1 MKINDKS
8 GYTSYQPSDTRYNE
22 MQYRRSGK
30 SGIQL
35 PLLSLGLWHNFGFSD
50 DLLEG
55 QKILRTA
62 FDNGIVHFD
71 LANNYGPPYGSA
83 ETNFGR
89 LLKEDFANHRDEL
102 FISSK
107 AGYDMWPGPYGNL
120 GSRKYLMSSL
130 DQSLKRMGLDY
141 VDVFYHHRPDPD
153 TPLEETMQALT
164 DIVRSGKALY
174 AAISNY
180 PADTTKKAIQ
190 LLKAA
195 GTPCLLHQARYS
207 MFDRWVEDGLL
218 DVLGEEGVGCIAFS
232 PLAQGQLTNRYIDG
246 IPQDSRAAKGMTYL
260 EKDTVQNNLAKIKS
274 LHAIAKERNQSLSDM
289 AIAWLLKDERVTSV
303 LVGVSS
309 AKQLAENCKA
319 LSKLS
324 FDDSELK
331 KIEVIL
337 ANQ

>member
-1 MKINDKS
+1 
-8 GYTSYQPSDTRYNE
+8 
-22 MQYRRSGK
+22 
-30 SGIQL
+30 
-35 PLLSLGLWHNFGFSD
+35 LG
-50 DLLEG
+50 
-55 QKILRTA
+55 Q
-62 FDNGIVHFD
+62 
-71 LANNYGPPYGSA
+71 
-83 ETNFGR
+83 
-89 LLKEDFANHRDEL
+89 
-102 FISSK
+102 
-107 AGYDMWPGPYGNL
+107 
-120 GSRKYLMSSL
+120 
-130 DQSLKRMGLDY
+130 
-141 VDVFYHHRPDPD
+141 
-153 TPLEETMQALT
+153 
-164 DIVRSGKALY
+164 
-174 AAISNY
+174 
-180 PADTTKKAIQ
+180 
-190 LLKAA
+190 
-195 GTPCLLHQARYS
+195 
-207 MFDRWVEDGLL
+207 
-218 DVLGEEGVGCIAFS
+218 EGVGCIAFS